1 MAATTTPPWVVATKN
16 KEFDEGED
24 EDRQFQSERSL
35 NHHQQQW
42 RRQKPEQRIED
53 SCTGYSAR
61 GVMQHHALG
70 TGKCRIWE
78 YILWI
83 LSSLMYD
90 LDLPGKGYFEWDSK
104 LYLVVGGS
112 VSSDTHHG

>member
-1 MAATTTPPWVVATKN
+1 MHKTSPRVVATKN

-42 RRQKPEQRIED
+42 RRQKPEQRIEGSEKDLEFFSLLFYFSNLD

-61 GVMQHHALG
+61 GVVRG
-70 TGKCRIWE
+70 F
-78 YILWI
+78 
-83 LSSLMYD
+83 SL
-90 LDLPGKGYFEWDSK
+90 
-104 LYLVVGGS
+104 LV
-112 VSSDTHHG
+112 